1 MGREIAGFEPGA
13 MELLQSFDWPH
24 NYNQFKRI
32 LNELAVIT
40 DSLYI
45 KTDSVSK
52 LLKREKREEL
62 SSSSASGFPL
72 SGTLEQMNVQIA
84 EQILAEEGG
93 NQSAAAKRL
102 GISRTTLWR
111 MLQK

>member
-1 MGREIAGFEPGA
+1 